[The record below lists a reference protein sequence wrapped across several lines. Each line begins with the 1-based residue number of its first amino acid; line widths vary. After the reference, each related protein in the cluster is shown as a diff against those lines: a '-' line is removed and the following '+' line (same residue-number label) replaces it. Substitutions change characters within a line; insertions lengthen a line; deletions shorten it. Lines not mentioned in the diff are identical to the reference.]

1 MPETKIRKLIDTSIR
16 PFICC
21 IAGSDLH
28 IMVKIIFQIKGF
40 PLLQSQHTIVI
51 VTVTDDGRGSRPSV
65 AGDMVF
71 RSAVTEQKQHLQC
84 LATNI
89 SVSKRI

>member
-1 MPETKIRKLIDTSIR
+1 MTHP
-16 PFICC
+16 
-21 IAGSDLH
+21 SDLLS
-28 IMVKIIFQIKGF
+28 VALQGLIFISWLKYFSNKRF
-40 PLLQSQHTIVI
+40 PLLQSQHTIVIVI

-71 RSAVTEQKQHLQC
+71 RSAVTEQMQHLQC

-89 SVSKRI
+89 FVSKMI